1 MKRTSSMI
9 TDDIFAWKREMHV
22 LVRRK
27 INGIKKNSF
36 HYRSNNMHKNIKSN
50 NL

>member
-1 MKRTSSMI
+1 MI

-27 INGIKKNSF
+27 INGIKKIHST
-36 HYRSNNMHKNIKSN
+36 IKAITCTRT
-50 NL
+50 